1 LRPVT
6 LFPALSSGG
15 GGVPE
20 TLPQTVMTIL
30 PNETIRLSRRG
41 NRFANDL
48 PGAFSSEVETG
59 SRQENASNQESR
71 ARFDSIETEKALGTT
86 IPVRERIRA
95 AALGQGAAS

>member
-6 LFPALSSGG
+6 VFLALSSGG

-30 PNETIRLSRRG
+30 PNETIRLNRRG

-59 SRQENASNQESR
+59 SRQETRQIKNLEP
-71 ARFDSIETEKALGTT
+71 RFDSIETEKALAGLGMMFAS
-86 IPVRERIRA
+86 IADANVLALER
-95 AALGQGAAS
+95 

>member
-1 LRPVT
+1 
-6 LFPALSSGG
+6 
-15 GGVPE
+15 
-20 TLPQTVMTIL
+20 MTIL

-71 ARFDSIETEKALGTT
+71 APFRFYRNGKALAGLGMMFAS
-86 IPVRERIRA
+86 IADANVLALER
-95 AALGQGAAS
+95 